1 MGRFRFESNRMKVLI
16 AGLLC
21 ATVVLALPEGRRLRA
36 EEHWRPAQGRD
47 LSKYKPRHA
56 MVPATK
62 EDLSWAIKEVKKN
75 GASTKKGTN
84 IDLKA
89 TCGIEG
95 PAAAERIVGGHE
107 AQEHQ
112 WPWQVALF
120 IDDVGS
126 VEVPSSMRTMSS
138 PLLTVLMELLTLTSW
153 QELTM
158 LELLLSPT
166 VLKSPPTMAGL
177 THSGMTTPLPMIL
190 PSLNC
195 HHPLTST
202 TTLLHPACLWAETLL
217 ARENS

>member
-21 ATVVLALPEGRRLRA
+21 ATVALALPEGRRLRA

-56 MVPATK
+56 MVPASK

-89 TCGIEG
+89 TLVLKDPPLLKELSEDTKPRSTSG
-95 PAAAERIVGGHE
+95 PGR
-107 AQEHQ
+107 
-112 WPWQVALF
+112 WLSSLTML
-120 IDDVGS
+120 GS
-126 VEVPSSMRTMSS
+126 VAVPSSMRTMSS

-153 QELTM
+153 LELTM

-166 VLKSPPTMAGL
+166 VSKSPPTMGGL

-195 HHPLTST
+195 HHQLTST
-202 TTLLHPACLWAETLL
+202 TTLLHLACLWAETLL
-217 ARENS
+217 MRENS